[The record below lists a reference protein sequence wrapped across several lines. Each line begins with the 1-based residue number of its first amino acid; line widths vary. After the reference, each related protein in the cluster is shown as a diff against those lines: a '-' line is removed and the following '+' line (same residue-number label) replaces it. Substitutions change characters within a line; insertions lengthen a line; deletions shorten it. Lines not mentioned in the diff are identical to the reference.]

1 MRFKESFVT
10 ALIVDG
16 SRITFHKD
24 NVILVKNTKIT
35 DVKVESIESFNTWLF
50 DKKSLMINH
59 TISIRPNLEC
69 KKYNLKKIEDIVDSL
84 LILV

>member
-1 MRFKESFVT
+1 MLPAFSYSDMRFKESFVT

-35 DVKVESIESFNTWLF
+35 DVKVEEKLNSMIYKA
-50 DKKSLMINH
+50 KKLN
-59 TISIRPNLEC
+59 NKLY
-69 KKYNLKKIEDIVDSL
+69 KKDIAY
-84 LILV
+84 IITYKQIIK